1 MLGRNESCIAPQA
14 SGGLRVLHTSDW
26 HLGQTLHG
34 RQRHDEFAAF
44 LAWLYETACA
54 EQADILLAAGDIFD
68 TATPGVRTQRLYYD
82 FLCQMAASPC
92 RHLVITAGNH
102 DSPAF
107 LSAPKELLRALNI
120 HVIAVLPDSPAE
132 EVLLLK
138 NQAGEAEAIV
148 CAVPYLRDR
157 DLRSAALGKTV
168 DQREQ
173 ELAEGIRRHY
183 AEVCAAAEA
192 LQRSL
197 PRPVPVIG
205 MGHLFTAGGTIEDGD
220 GSRSLY
226 VGSLACVGGDAFPPL
241 FDYVAL
247 GHLHAPQK
255 VGGKETRRYSGAP
268 LVLGFAEAGR
278 KKSVCLID
286 FTADRPQVRT
296 LPVPVFQEI
305 RSLRG
310 DWPQLEAAL
319 AQLRTARRSV
329 WLEISY
335 DGEELVSDLRERV
348 DAAIKDSKL
357 EVLRLRN
364 LRLNEQSLRPEEEG
378 ETLAELGHEQVFHR
392 CLDAHKVPEAQR
404 PSLLAA
410 YQEIAHSLQEDGLL
424 AEQHR

>member
-1 MLGRNESCIAPQA
+1 MTAPA
-14 SGGLRVLHTSDW
+14 LRVLHTSDW

-44 LAWLYETACA
+44 LAWLHKTACA

-68 TATPGVRTQRLYYD
+68 TATPGVRTQQLYYD
-82 FLCQMAASPC
+82 FLCRMAASPC

-120 HVIAVLPDSPAE
+120 HVIAVLPGSPAE

-157 DLRSAALGKTV
+157 DLRNAAPGKTV

-183 AEVCAAAEA
+183 AAVSAAAEA
-192 LQRSL
+192 LRRSL
-197 PRPVPVIG
+197 PHPVPVIG

-226 VGSLACVGGDAFPPL
+226 LGSLARVSSDIFPSL

-247 GHLHAPQK
+247 GHLHAPQL

-278 KKSVCLID
+278 QKSVCLVD
-286 FTADRPQVRT
+286 FTASGLQVRT

-305 RSLRG
+305 RSLWG

-348 DAAIKDSKL
+348 DAAVKESGL

-364 LRLNEQSLRPEEEG
+364 LRLNQQSLRPEEEG
-378 ETLAELGHEQVFHR
+378 ETLAELEHEQVFHR

-404 PSLLAA
+404 PGLLAA
-410 YQEIAHSLQEDGLL
+410 YQEITRELLEADPLAGLST
-424 AEQHR
+424 ASDRP